1 MKETAM
7 QGGGF
12 WMMTEEICF
21 DELDTPTETAYK
33 DEDFYP
39 DSSV

>member
-7 QGGGF
+7 PQGGF
-12 WMMTEEICF
+12 WMMTEEIRF
-21 DELDTPTETAYK
+21 DELDTQDTAFT

-39 DSSV
+39 DSSF